1 MALVLRSR
9 GVRLMCGDQPLP
21 GGEPV
26 PEEAD
31 EAVFWET
38 PDIYGAYPRLTEDQ
52 IARLAEHGQRRSMAP
67 NDVLI
72 QEGERCETFFV
83 VLSGTVA
90 VVEDYG
96 TPKEHVLRVHGP
108 GRFIGELGLLHGQVA
123 FYTAV
128 ARDPGEVL
136 VVSLAQLRHLVSQDS
151 TIGDLVLRACLGRR
165 ALLV

>member
-1 MALVLRSR
+1 MS
-9 GVRLMCGDQPLP
+9 GDQPLP

-72 QEGERCETFFV
+72 QEGSAARR
-83 VLSGTVA
+83 SSSSSA
-90 VVEDYG
+90 VPSPSSR
-96 TPKEHVLRVHGP
+96 TTALPRNTCC
-108 GRFIGELGLLHGQVA
+108 A
-123 FYTAV
+123 YTAPV
-128 ARDPGEVL
+128 A
-136 VVSLAQLRHLVSQDS
+136 SSAN
-151 TIGDLVLRACLGRR
+151 
-165 ALLV
+165 